1 MEAEK
6 SSANAQLEVLQQNTK
21 GSGRTKSGLYK
32 QKSSSIKWYVLSFCA
47 DSAIH
52 PDTAK
57 ALKRAL
63 TQLHKE
69 HVELRLESVRN
80 FQKMDE
86 IMKQAKAG
94 SAKLALA
101 NQGSSEEVEELR
113 DLYRRECLQRKLL
126 YNKLQEMRGNIRVF
140 CRCRYDENS
149 ICCLNFGR
157 DNDITTPNNST
168 KPYNFDKVFDTKST
182 QEEVNFQFFQ
192 QLNSPFAQF

>member
-1 MEAEK
+1 
-6 SSANAQLEVLQQNTK
+6 
-21 GSGRTKSGLYK
+21 
-32 QKSSSIKWYVLSFCA
+32 
-47 DSAIH
+47 
-52 PDTAK
+52 
-57 ALKRAL
+57 
-63 TQLHKE
+63 
-69 HVELRLESVRN
+69 
-80 FQKMDE
+80 
-86 IMKQAKAG
+86 MKQAKAG